1 MDVERVVLIGKGF
14 GFRCELGAFRAILGG
29 VRIEAGD
36 RLLRGRS
43 GRNRQLRPRGLDDVK
58 LGARRLIFVP
68 AIERIGLRLVARWT
82 YCPEPDEKDEIMF
95 PRGAEITEAENINDD
110 WLWGYYAGQKG
121 LFPGGY
127 ATVVAE
133 VGG

>member
-1 MDVERVVLIGKGF
+1 MDVEEVGESITAATATTANVMDSPTSSTSIQF
-14 GFRCELGAFRAILGG
+14 PPSGG
-29 VRIEAGD
+29 
-36 RLLRGRS
+36 
-43 GRNRQLRPRGLDDVK
+43 
-58 LGARRLIFVP
+58 
-68 AIERIGLRLVARWT
+68 IGLRLVARWT